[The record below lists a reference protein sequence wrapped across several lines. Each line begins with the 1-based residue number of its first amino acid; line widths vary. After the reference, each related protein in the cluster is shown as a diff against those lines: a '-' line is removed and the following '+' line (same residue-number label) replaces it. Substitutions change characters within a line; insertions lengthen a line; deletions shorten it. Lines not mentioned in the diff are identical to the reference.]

1 MPQVRFLG
9 GFAVAVAL
17 MALPQPAAA
26 MTLEEAM
33 AQCRAKFAY
42 QGDTEGAPKQHLA
55 IEACARQMVR
65 ESRNSGQEPRR

>member
-1 MPQVRFLG
+1 MPQVRVLG
-9 GFAVAVAL
+9 VFIAAVAL
-17 MALPQPAAA
+17 VTLAQPAAA
-26 MTLEEAM
+26 LTLEEAM

-65 ESRNSGQEPRR
+65 ESRNSGPGQRR

>member
-9 GFAVAVAL
+9 GFVAAVAL
-17 MALPQPAAA
+17 MTLTQPAGAV
-26 MTLEEAM
+26 TLEEAM
-33 AQCRAKFAY
+33 AQCRAKFGY

-65 ESRNSGQEPRR
+65 ESRNSGPGQRR